1 MTLESQ
7 IFDALKG
14 LVANRV
20 FPDVAPDAVL
30 PYITYQQVG
39 GQAVNFTDGTI
50 PDRSNA
56 RIQINVWAATRL
68 EASRIGAEA
77 EGAIR
82 AATALQPT
90 VLSAR
95 VGLYD
100 DETKARGTMQD
111 FDLWY

>member
-1 MTLESQ
+1 MSLESQ

-20 FPDVAPDAVL
+20 FPDVAPDAAL

-39 GQAVNFTDGTI
+39 GDAVNFTDGTV

-56 RIQINVWAATRL
+56 RMQINVWAATRVT
-68 EASRIGAEA
+68 ASQLGAQVES
-77 EGAIR
+77 AIR
-82 AATALQPT
+82 ALSALQPT

-95 VGLYD
+95 VALYD
-100 DETKARGTMQD
+100 DDTKARGTMQD
-111 FDLWY
+111 FSLWY